1 MPGVKTMAIEIM
13 EAQLRAALDT
23 DARLI
28 ERGCRTRAYHPSG
41 VGIERGAVEVG
52 VWHWSNGQF
61 ELYVDGNGPVVT
73 VDTVAEAVRYTREK
87 LVR

>member
-23 DARLI
+23 DGRLI
-28 ERGCRTRAYHPSG
+28 ERGCRTRAHLPSG
-41 VGIERGAVEVG
+41 VGIERGAAEVG
-52 VWHWSNGQF
+52 VWHWNNGQF
-61 ELYVDGNGPVVT
+61 KLYVEGRGPVVT
-73 VDTVAEAVRYTREK
+73 VDTVAEAVRYSREK